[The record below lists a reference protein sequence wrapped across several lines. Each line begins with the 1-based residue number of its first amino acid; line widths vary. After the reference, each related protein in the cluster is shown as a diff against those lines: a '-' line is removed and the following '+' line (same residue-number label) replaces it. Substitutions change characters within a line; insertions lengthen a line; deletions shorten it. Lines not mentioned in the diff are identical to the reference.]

1 MPNLHELGSSLI
13 LRSPNWLGDAVMT
26 LPAVQLLLKSR
37 AVSQKVSVLTPAKLA
52 DFWKLVPGLET
63 VLVADSNIA
72 ITADTLRAQ
81 KFDSSL
87 IFPNSL
93 RSALEPWLAGINKR
107 YGFKGHSRQWLLSES
122 WPRPSNRQGW
132 VHHQEHYLDLVRN
145 LLGSSVDETSCLHAT
160 FSPLPQSDSRPCL
173 DPYLVICAG
182 AEYGSA
188 KRWPLERY
196 ASAVREIVSVHP
208 QQIYLLGSATDIPTS
223 LGLAELLPD
232 LAGRIINL
240 TGQTSLREFINY
252 LSHANLVLCND
263 SGSMHLAAAY
273 GTKAVALFGS
283 TEPLLTGPI
292 TDSVKVIRHHVPCS
306 PCFLRDCPIDFRCM
320 KGISVEA
327 VVRESLVLLKTT

>member
-1 MPNLHELGSSLI
+1 MPNLHDLGSNRI

-26 LPAVQLLLKSR
+26 LPAVQLLLKAR
-37 AVSQKVSVLTPAKLA
+37 TATDKISVLTPAKLA
-52 DFWKLVPGLET
+52 DFWKLVPGLES
-63 VLVADSNIA
+63 VYVADPNIA
-72 ITADTLRAQ
+72 ITADILRPHH
-81 KFDSSL
+81 FDSAL

-93 RSALEPWLAGINKR
+93 RSALEPWLAGIKMR
-107 YGFKGHSRQWLLSES
+107 YGFQGHSRQWLLTES
-122 WPRPSNRQGW
+122 WPRPSNRKGW
-132 VHHQEHYLDLVRN
+132 IHHQEHYLDLVRHM
-145 LLGSSVDETSCLHAT
+145 LGLSEEAVTPERTP
-160 FSPLPQSDSRPCL
+160 FKPLPQTDSRPCAA
-173 DPYLVICAG
+173 PYLVICAG

-196 ASAVREIVSVHP
+196 ASAIREVVSVHSH
-208 QQIYLLGSATDIPTS
+208 QIFLLGSATDIPTS
-223 LGLAELLPD
+223 LALAEQLSD
-232 LAGRIINL
+232 LSGAVTNL
-240 TGQTSLREFINY
+240 TGQTSLRTFINY
-252 LSHANLVLCND
+252 LAHAALVLCND